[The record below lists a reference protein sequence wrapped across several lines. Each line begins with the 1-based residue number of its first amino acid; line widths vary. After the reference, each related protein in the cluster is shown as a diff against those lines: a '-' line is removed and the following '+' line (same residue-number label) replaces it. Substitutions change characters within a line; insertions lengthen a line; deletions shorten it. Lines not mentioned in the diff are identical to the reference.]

1 MNKVRAWISAFQLA
15 LALSGVGPKTVH
27 PPQGTLRNST

>member
-15 LALSGVGPKTVH
+15 LALSGRGPKVRAAE
-27 PPQGTLRNST
+27 GKLRNGT